1 MSLDA
6 AQRRAVLG
14 HPAGWIA
21 VGFGTGLSPVAPGTV
36 GSAAAALIWL
46 LLRQLDPLSIFFV
59 IAVAFFIGVW
69 ASNVVIARLRIDD
82 PGSIVWDEFVGQW
95 ITLLPLLV
103 WPMPDVWIVLGFGLF
118 RLLDIWKPWPVKV
131 VDRDVPGGLG
141 IMLDDILAGI
151 YAWLCLQLLAY
162 WLA

>member
-6 AQRRAVLG
+6 VQRRAVLA

-36 GSAAAALIWL
+36 GSAAATLVWL
-46 LLRQLDPLSIFFV
+46 LLRELDPLWVIVV
-59 IAVAFFIGVW
+59 IALAAIVGVW

-118 RLLDIWKPWPVKV
+118 RLFDIWKPWPIRWADTHIK
-131 VDRDVPGGLG
+131 GGLG
-141 IMLDDILAGI
+141 VMADDILAGAFAAAAFAAI
-151 YAWLCLQLLAY
+151 LTLA
-162 WLA
+162 

>member
-118 RLLDIWKPWPVKV
+118 RLLDIWKPWPIRWADTHIK
-131 VDRDVPGGLG
+131 GGLG
-141 IMLDDILAGI
+141 VMANDILAGAFAAGVFAAI
-151 YAWLCLQLLAY
+151 LA
-162 WLA
+162 LA

>member
-118 RLLDIWKPWPVKV
+118 RLLDIWKPWPIRWADTHIK
-131 VDRDVPGGLG
+131 GGLG
-141 IMLDDILAGI
+141 VMADDILAGAFAAGVFAAI
-151 YAWLCLQLLAY
+151 LA
-162 WLA
+162 LA

>member
-6 AQRRAVLG
+6 VQRRAVLA

-36 GSAAAALIWL
+36 GSAAATLVWL
-46 LLRQLDPLSIFFV
+46 LLRELDPLWIIVV
-59 IAVAFFIGVW
+59 IALAAVVGVW
-69 ASNVVIARLRIDD
+69 ASNVVIARLQIAD

-118 RLLDIWKPWPVKV
+118 RLFDIWKPWPIRWADTHIK
-131 VDRDVPGGLG
+131 GGLG
-141 IMLDDILAGI
+141 VMADDILAGAFAAAAFAAI
-151 YAWLCLQLLAY
+151 LTLA
-162 WLA
+162 

>member
-6 AQRRAVLG
+6 VQRRAVLA

-46 LLRQLDPLSIFFV
+46 LLRELDPLWVIVV
-59 IAVAFFIGVW
+59 IALAAIVGVW

-118 RLLDIWKPWPVKV
+118 RLFDIWKPWPIRWADTHIK
-131 VDRDVPGGLG
+131 GGLG
-141 IMLDDILAGI
+141 VMADDILAGAFAAAAFAAI
-151 YAWLCLQLLAY
+151 LTLA
-162 WLA
+162 